1 MHAMSNTPPK
11 RLIVGISGASGAP
24 YAVRVIRCMLE
35 ASIEV
40 HVSVSDLGRRLLGEE
55 AGIAP
60 VSADALAGEAGASG
74 LTVHSGKDMGAA
86 IASGSFQ
93 HDGMLVVPCSSNTM
107 GAIASGI
114 TSTLLQRAAAVTIK
128 EGRPLVLAHRETPL
142 SRIDIGN
149 MDCLAGA
156 GAVIMPLCPG
166 FYMKPTSIDD
176 LIDFMVGRMLDRF
189 NVPHNLDVRWS
200 T

>member
-1 MHAMSNTPPK
+1 
-11 RLIVGISGASGAP
+11 
-24 YAVRVIRCMLE
+24 
-35 ASIEV
+35 
-40 HVSVSDLGRRLLGEE
+40 
-55 AGIAP
+55 
-60 VSADALAGEAGASG
+60 
-74 LTVHSGKDMGAA
+74 MGAV

-114 TSTLLQRAAAVTIK
+114 TSTLLQRAAAVTLK

-149 MDCLAGA
+149 MDCLSGA